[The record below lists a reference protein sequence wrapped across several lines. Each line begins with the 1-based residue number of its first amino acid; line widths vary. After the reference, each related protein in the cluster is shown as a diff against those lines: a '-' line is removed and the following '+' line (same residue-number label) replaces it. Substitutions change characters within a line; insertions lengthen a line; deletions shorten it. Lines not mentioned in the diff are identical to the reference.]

1 MATAPSKALSS
12 ADEARLASPVH
23 AEGLA
28 ASGPVDRTA
37 LLESLRQAV
46 ANPQENVESIYQSVA
61 AAAQVFTGANGIA
74 VALRQNGRIV
84 CRARSGEMAPE
95 LGATIDPDSGI
106 SGECVRAAA
115 ILMCHD
121 TFTDKR
127 VETEVCRK
135 LGVRSIVAV
144 PLRGEMGMA
153 GVLEAFSERP
163 NAFDSDALNSLR
175 ALSHIVEAAYASERG
190 ESWRAVPLSRKTSPR
205 PAQIVV
211 DDVIGQEYSSNSSG
225 RVWIIAT
232 VAMALLT
239 FSVAWWSWHHSADE
253 AESATQ
259 IAHPSADVGGQ
270 SQKAPE
276 MIVIPKPAPGMA
288 LPNSQRRTD
297 RMHAKTLLKATA
309 HVAAAQI
316 PSVPVDRSVPTAG
329 TPDNFGSVPDSKGTN

>member
-1 MATAPSKALSS
+1 MATAPSKALSP
-12 ADEARLASPVH
+12 ADELPLPSLAHPQ
-23 AEGLA
+23 ALP
-28 ASGPVDRTA
+28 ASEAVDRAA
-37 LLESLRQAV
+37 LLESLRLAV
-46 ANPQENVESIYQSVA
+46 ANSQENVESIYQGVA
-61 AAAQVFTGANGIA
+61 AAALVLTGANGIA

-127 VETEVCRK
+127 VEAEVCRK

-175 ALSHIVEAAYASERG
+175 ALSQTAEAAYARERG
-190 ESWRAVPLSRKTSPR
+190 ESSRAVPLSRKTSPR
-205 PAQIVV
+205 PTQIVV
-211 DDVIGQEYSSNSSG
+211 DDVIGQEYSSSSGG

-253 AESATQ
+253 TESATQ
-259 IAHPSADVGGQ
+259 VAHPAADVAAH

-276 MIVIPKPAPGMA
+276 IIVIPKPGPGMP
-288 LPNSQRRTD
+288 LPNSQRRAD
-297 RMHAKTLLKATA
+297 RMRSQTLLKSTA

-316 PSVPVDRSVPTAG
+316 SSVPVDRSVPTSAG
-329 TPDNFGSVPDSKGTN
+329 DNFASVPDSKGTN